1 MCSLPLAHVIVAIQE
16 EMCLMTKKLGLAP
29 GGPEDDDGIP
39 AFLSK
44 AITPPHEKSI
54 SNALELLVKLGAMFP
69 ETNDLTTLG
78 ECLSVLSLEPRVG
91 KMVIWSYLLG
101 CSRTA
106 SQMAV
111 AMSSK
116 SPFVLP
122 PPTMRREAEKTQL
135 ALSNYSES
143 DQATVLNAVV
153 KRDQLKKSPDGVLRE
168 WCRKNF
174 LSYSTLQMIADLRK
188 NLCRELSSLNF
199 RNPMESGSHN
209 RNDNQEPIWQAA
221 IAAGLYPNIAN
232 RKRGDVNF
240 STMTNQ
246 KAKIHVSSVNAIKGQ
261 PLNSKC
267 QISEGL
273 IEFVCFGELTKGSHF
288 FTMSQT
294 THLPSPLPILLLCG
308 TSLRVKPIED
318 GGSEDAISV
327 LNVDDWIFFKA
338 SSRVA
343 AMVVI
348 ARKRLESAFWNVL
361 SQPKHGFN
369 SLTPGEKDAIETM
382 GIVLRSAP
390 LHTGRS

>member
-1 MCSLPLAHVIVAIQE
+1 
-16 EMCLMTKKLGLAP
+16 MTKKLGLAP
-29 GGPEDDDGIP
+29 GGPDDEDGIP

-54 SNALELLVKLGAMFP
+54 ANALELLVKLGAMLP

-101 CSRTA
+101 CSSTA

-111 AMSSK
+111 AMSCK

-122 PPTMRREAEKTQL
+122 PPAMRREAEKMQL
-135 ALSNYSES
+135 ALSNQSES

-153 KRDQLKKSPDGVLRE
+153 KRDQLKKSSDGVYRD
-168 WCRKNF
+168 WCRRNF
-174 LSYSTLQMIADLRK
+174 LSHSTLQMISDLRK

-199 RNPMESGSHN
+199 SDPMASGSHN
-209 RNDNQEPIWQAA
+209 RHDKQQPIWQAA
-221 IAAGLYPNIAN
+221 IAAGLYPNIAT

-240 STMTNQ
+240 STMTNH

-267 QISEGL
+267 QVPEGE

-318 GGSEDAISV
+318 VSDGDSGRSEGGLSI

-338 SSRVA
+338 PSNVA
-343 AMVVI
+343 AMLVI
-348 ARKRLESAFWNVL
+348 TRKRLESAFWNAL
-361 SQPKHGFN
+361 SQPRHGFN
-369 SLTPGEKDAIETM
+369 SLASVEKDAIETM
-382 GIVLRSAP
+382 GVVLESA
-390 LHTGRS
+390 LLYTGRA